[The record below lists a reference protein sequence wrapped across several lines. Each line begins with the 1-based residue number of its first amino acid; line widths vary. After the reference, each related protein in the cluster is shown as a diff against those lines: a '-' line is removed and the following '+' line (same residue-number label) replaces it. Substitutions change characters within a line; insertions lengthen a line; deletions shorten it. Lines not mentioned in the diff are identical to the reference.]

1 MKNLILS
8 IIVLVATVNCLAQQ
22 TNSRNYI
29 ITRTFK
35 QSGADPNDLSKVTT
49 NVQYID
55 GLGRP
60 LQNVTVRQS
69 PAGTDIV
76 QPIDYDAAGRMV
88 KKYLP
93 YAVAGNGAF
102 QNNAVTG
109 AASWYTANSTGLNP
123 ADLGR
128 PYHETIFEQSPL
140 SRVSG
145 ERAAGNKS
153 ASSVIKRK
161 VNAANQVNRYDYD
174 PALNTVVQVGQYAQ
188 GTLTYLNKTDEQGNV
203 TNEFTDLLGQM
214 ICRQVISGA
223 GTLTTNYVFDD
234 LGLLRA
240 VLQPNY
246 QDVASLVDH
255 AFTYDYDDRG
265 RMTVKRIPG
274 GGTTEMVYDQ
284 YNRLAMSRDANQL
297 ARGVWA
303 FTKYDAL
310 DRPIVSGEIASAL
323 NRTDWS
329 VAVDAATQ
337 HHETRSNGTT
347 AGYSLSS
354 TAPKNATE
362 ANLLTIT
369 FYDDYAFS
377 KAANLSYNAGYYP
390 SNNANVKGQMTGS
403 RTRMLPGNG
412 AAGGWLTSA
421 TYYDIEYRPIQTI
434 RELYDL
440 GAGSIE
446 RASTQ
451 YKYDL
456 AAVVSE
462 LKTEQLLTVNVTN
475 THLAIYSYDH
485 ADRLLSVKEKVT
497 SGANVQEAITVAQR
511 YNALGQ
517 LQSKWFH
524 SADAT
529 KFRLR
534 TDYTNNIRGWLTDA
548 KTVYKKEI
556 IGPDLSYFGYNL
568 GYANGANYTNGNI
581 SQMQWL
587 NKDDAAFTKGLT
599 FTYDEANRL
608 LGSAGLMGY
617 ADIESGIGYD
627 KNGNIKTL
635 IRAGAVVDNLAY
647 AYLGNRLS
655 AVTDASGSNLGV
667 KNGISN
673 YGYDANGNM
682 ISDGNRNATLTYN
695 YLNLPKTVTIGGKTL
710 TYDYDAAGTKHKY
723 IADTVTFKYA
733 GAFEYR
739 QIGATNVLDRVALSE
754 GQAVFRKGAL
764 KFESS
769 LKDHLGNVRV
779 VFNEFGQVLQR
790 TDYYPFGLEIDR
802 NIPIQT
808 TVARNAVNRY
818 LFNGIERQPETG
830 IYQARFR
837 GLDPTI
843 GRWMQVDPKPDQSM
857 SPYTAM
863 NNNPLRFSDP
873 LGDTIIVNKTGY
885 ISSNDKKDNLVFMQ
899 GSKGKLTQLGELGKK
914 INANEIYK
922 NLLKQNSKE
931 AEAIYNPLTFR
942 NLVKARGEWDYK
954 VNKKTI
960 YGLGNDGKTQFSFEG
975 KSMESQDI
983 GNHHFGVVSG
993 AYGFDEQFS
1002 LRQAGAAQM
1011 MVPGNSKPEW
1021 RVYGPPEITG
1031 YNSAGAIFTKPY
1043 LPPYGDD
1050 PRDQANIKEGYEY
1063 YNKIKND

>member
-1 MKNLILS
+1 
-8 IIVLVATVNCLAQQ
+8 
-22 TNSRNYI
+22 
-29 ITRTFK
+29 
-35 QSGADPNDLSKVTT
+35 
-49 NVQYID
+49 
-55 GLGRP
+55 
-60 LQNVTVRQS
+60 
-69 PAGTDIV
+69 
-76 QPIDYDAAGRMV
+76 
-88 KKYLP
+88 
-93 YAVAGNGAF
+93 
-102 QNNAVTG
+102 
-109 AASWYTANSTGLNP
+109 
-123 ADLGR
+123 
-128 PYHETIFEQSPL
+128 
-140 SRVSG
+140 
-145 ERAAGNKS
+145 
-153 ASSVIKRK
+153 
-161 VNAANQVNRYDYD
+161 
-174 PALNTVVQVGQYAQ
+174 
-188 GTLTYLNKTDEQGNV
+188 
-203 TNEFTDLLGQM
+203 
-214 ICRQVISGA
+214 
-223 GTLTTNYVFDD
+223 
-234 LGLLRA
+234 
-240 VLQPNY
+240 
-246 QDVASLVDH
+246 
-255 AFTYDYDDRG
+255 
-265 RMTVKRIPG
+265 
-274 GGTTEMVYDQ
+274 
-284 YNRLAMSRDANQL
+284 
-297 ARGVWA
+297 
-303 FTKYDAL
+303 
-310 DRPIVSGEIASAL
+310 
-323 NRTDWS
+323 
-329 VAVDAATQ
+329 
-337 HHETRSNGTT
+337 
-347 AGYSLSS
+347 
-354 TAPKNATE
+354 
-362 ANLLTIT
+362 
-369 FYDDYAFS
+369 
-377 KAANLSYNAGYYP
+377 
-390 SNNANVKGQMTGS
+390 
-403 RTRMLPGNG
+403 
-412 AAGGWLTSA
+412 
-421 TYYDIEYRPIQTI
+421 
-434 RELYDL
+434 
-440 GAGSIE
+440 
-446 RASTQ
+446 
-451 YKYDL
+451 
-456 AAVVSE
+456 
-462 LKTEQLLTVNVTN
+462 
-475 THLAIYSYDH
+475 
-485 ADRLLSVKEKVT
+485 
-497 SGANVQEAITVAQR
+497 
-511 YNALGQ
+511 
-517 LQSKWFH
+517 
-524 SADAT
+524 
-529 KFRLR
+529 
-534 TDYTNNIRGWLTDA
+534 
-548 KTVYKKEI
+548 
-556 IGPDLSYFGYNL
+556 
-568 GYANGANYTNGNI
+568 
-581 SQMQWL
+581 MQWL

-754 GQAVFRKGAL
+754 GQAVFRKNAL
-764 KFESS
+764 KFEYS

-779 VFNEFGQVLQR
+779 VFDEFGQVLQR